1 MEIIP
6 GTEAGMHRHIVSVYF
21 YDHSASAAVYAVRKR
36 SVSAGGSGLDAA
48 FVLMADRLPVSGRYA
63 VIPILAAGI
72 LCCGGL
78 EFFNRYRMHMYNTLL
93 EQYKK
98 RKKI

>member
-48 FVLMADRLPVSGRYA
+48 VVLDRLD
-63 VIPILAAGI
+63 
-72 LCCGGL
+72 
-78 EFFNRYRMHMYNTLL
+78 LL
-93 EQYKK
+93 DLLDLLLKT
-98 RKKI
+98 